1 MSARLAQTLRLRR
14 FQDQFSL
21 SAICGLKAGNCKFA
35 ARITISPQNKSEPSL
50 TITASILPSLADYNS
65 GLDRARCNWDHL
77 ADLALADPH
86 FNGSD
91 PIELLIGAD
100 IYGEIFL
107 GEMRKGPRGQ
117 PYALNTIFGWAV
129 SGPTSV
135 SLQSRRTITV
145 QHCSASTSLALD
157 RELRRFWEIEEVPRQ
172 TVLGPEEQRCEDYFM
187 TTHSRC
193 SDGRYIVRLPFKRD
207 PPINI
212 GRSRDT
218 AERCLKSLLRR
229 FEINAELKQQYFN
242 FMREYEALGHM
253 RKASPLS
260 ESSQCVYIPHH
271 PVFRDGSATTH
282 LRVVF
287 NASSLTSSG
296 KSLNDNL
303 LPGPKLQT
311 DLAAVVMRWRQ
322 FRYVYSA
329 DVEKMYRQ
337 IVVDPRDT
345 NYQRIL
351 WVDTETERVQEY
363 ELLTVTYGMASA
375 PFLALR
381 VLRQLVRDEG
391 HSYPLAVSVLT
402 DNIYV
407 DDVLFGADDIPL
419 LRQARAQVCSLL
431 RCGQFNLRK
440 WSSNSSALLSDID
453 DSDHGLA
460 CSKDLQPGEKL
471 DWDDQFSPDLADEWE
486 VIRASLLS
494 LDGLQLD
501 RWVRRGSDTTACEL
515 HGFADASSQAY
526 AAVVYLRLLSIS
538 GEVSSMLL
546 VGKSRVAPVK
556 SLSIP
561 RLELAAAVLLSRLM
575 EFVIASLH
583 LSEVPCYCW
592 TDSTVVLAWVTQ
604 HPSRWR
610 TFVANRVA
618 EIQTRLPSASW
629 RHVPT
634 IDNPADCASR
644 GIPGHQLAS
653 HPLWWHGPLWLRLP
667 ISDWPVPVDPHPE
680 TSMEQNV
687 KTQVLVAMS
696 RDPVEWDLAARHS
709 SWPKLMRI
717 TAYVMRFI
725 SRTHGR
731 ITLPA
736 ERVESPSS
744 LTGREIQR
752 ATNFWVKTI
761 QAELFARELTAL
773 RRGDAL
779 SSKSVLL
786 PLAPYLDEDQ
796 IIRVGGR
803 LSRAP
808 IPAHVKHPIVL
819 APHPLVQLLI
829 QDIHKRYLHAGI
841 QLTLATLRQR
851 YWVIRARGADGFG
864 QCRVAFFAS
873 SAPHFGGLWEAGV
886 RSVKHHI
893 RRVVG
898 THTLT
903 FEEFSTL
910 LCNVEACLN
919 SRPIAPLSDSIDTY
933 DPLTPGH
940 FLIGAA
946 LNSSPEPSLLQIKE
960 NRLSRWQLV
969 RQLTERLWKLWQSD
983 YINMLQQRGKWRHI
997 EKPNIRVGQLV
1008 LLRNPLLPPCKW
1020 ELGRVV
1026 LCHPGLD
1033 ELVRVVT
1040 VKTASSEYKRPIG
1053 RLCLLPIDIEK
1064 SESADK

>member
-1 MSARLAQTLRLRR
+1 M
-14 FQDQFSL
+14 
-21 SAICGLKAGNCKFA
+21 G
-35 ARITISPQNKSEPSL
+35 TISPQNKSEPSL

-187 TTHSRC
+187 TTHSRF
-193 SDGRYIVRLPFKRD
+193 SHGRYIVRLPFKRD

-253 RKASPLS
+253 RRASTLS

-337 IVVDPRDT
+337 IVVDLRDT

-363 ELLTVTYGMASA
+363 KLLTVTYGMASA

-419 LRQARAQVCSLL
+419 L
-431 RCGQFNLRK
+431 
-440 WSSNSSALLSDID
+440 
-453 DSDHGLA
+453 
-460 CSKDLQPGEKL
+460 
-471 DWDDQFSPDLADEWE
+471 
-486 VIRASLLS
+486 
-494 LDGLQLD
+494 
-501 RWVRRGSDTTACEL
+501 
-515 HGFADASSQAY
+515 
-526 AAVVYLRLLSIS
+526 
-538 GEVSSMLL
+538 
-546 VGKSRVAPVK
+546 
-556 SLSIP
+556 
-561 RLELAAAVLLSRLM
+561 
-575 EFVIASLH
+575 
-583 LSEVPCYCW
+583 
-592 TDSTVVLAWVTQ
+592 
-604 HPSRWR
+604 
-610 TFVANRVA
+610 
-618 EIQTRLPSASW
+618 
-629 RHVPT
+629 
-634 IDNPADCASR
+634 
-644 GIPGHQLAS
+644 
-653 HPLWWHGPLWLRLP
+653 
-667 ISDWPVPVDPHPE
+667 
-680 TSMEQNV
+680 
-687 KTQVLVAMS
+687 
-696 RDPVEWDLAARHS
+696 
-709 SWPKLMRI
+709 
-717 TAYVMRFI
+717 
-725 SRTHGR
+725 
-731 ITLPA
+731 
-736 ERVESPSS
+736 
-744 LTGREIQR
+744 
-752 ATNFWVKTI
+752 
-761 QAELFARELTAL
+761 
-773 RRGDAL
+773 
-779 SSKSVLL
+779 
-786 PLAPYLDEDQ
+786 
-796 IIRVGGR
+796 
-803 LSRAP
+803 
-808 IPAHVKHPIVL
+808 
-819 APHPLVQLLI
+819 
-829 QDIHKRYLHAGI
+829 
-841 QLTLATLRQR
+841 
-851 YWVIRARGADGFG
+851 
-864 QCRVAFFAS
+864 
-873 SAPHFGGLWEAGV
+873 
-886 RSVKHHI
+886 
-893 RRVVG
+893 
-898 THTLT
+898 
-903 FEEFSTL
+903 
-910 LCNVEACLN
+910 
-919 SRPIAPLSDSIDTY
+919 
-933 DPLTPGH
+933 
-940 FLIGAA
+940 
-946 LNSSPEPSLLQIKE
+946 
-960 NRLSRWQLV
+960 
-969 RQLTERLWKLWQSD
+969 
-983 YINMLQQRGKWRHI
+983 
-997 EKPNIRVGQLV
+997 
-1008 LLRNPLLPPCKW
+1008 
-1020 ELGRVV
+1020 
-1026 LCHPGLD
+1026 
-1033 ELVRVVT
+1033 
-1040 VKTASSEYKRPIG
+1040 
-1053 RLCLLPIDIEK
+1053 
-1064 SESADK
+1064 

>member
-1 MSARLAQTLRLRR
+1 MRAKRKDVSYFDNAEFEEHEEIFQRTADYMMECLEELEPPLNSTPLRLDHATHKAWRLKGGDDAAIPTFEDLDRFISARVRALEELTSHNAAKSTRSSKSASVNAVTTSPASCPICKASHYLSKCPQFIKKGPSQRMEFIKQHQRCINCLSTKHALYSCPSQYTCRRCQKRHHSMLHVDSVSCATASVVTAESTPPVEARGNRGAVALFASQELSHRTPVLLATARVT
-14 FQDQFSL
+14 FSL
-21 SAICGLKAGNCKFA
+21 SAICGLKADNCKFA
-35 ARITISPQNKSEPSL
+35 TQITISPQNKSEPSL

-65 GLDRARCNWDHL
+65 GLDRARCNWNHL

-107 GEMRKGPRGQ
+107 GEMQKGPRGQ

-135 SLQSRRTITV
+135 SIQSRRTITV

-172 TVLGPEEQRCEDYFM
+172 TVLGPEKQRCKDFFM

-260 ESSQCVYIPHH
+260 EFFQCVYIPHH

-345 NYQRIL
+345 DYQRIL
-351 WVDTETERVQEY
+351 WVDTETERMQDY
-363 ELLTVTYGMASA
+363 KLLTVTYGMASA

-381 VLRQLVRDEG
+381 VLRQLVRDEE
-391 HSYPLAVSVLT
+391 HSYPLAVFVLT

-407 DDVLFGADDIPL
+407 DDVLFGAEDISL
-419 LRQARAQVCSLL
+419 LRQARDQVCSLL

-453 DSDHGLA
+453 DNDHGLA

-471 DWDDQFSPDLADEWE
+471 DWDDQFPTDLADEWE

-515 HGFADASSQAY
+515 HGFADAFSQAY
-526 AAVVYLRLLSIS
+526 
-538 GEVSSMLL
+538 G
-546 VGKSRVAPVK
+546 
-556 SLSIP
+556 
-561 RLELAAAVLLSRLM
+561 
-575 EFVIASLH
+575 
-583 LSEVPCYCW
+583 LSE
-592 TDSTVVLAWVTQ
+592 
-604 HPSRWR
+604 
-610 TFVANRVA
+610 
-618 EIQTRLPSASW
+618 ASF
-629 RHVPT
+629 
-634 IDNPADCASR
+634 D
-644 GIPGHQLAS
+644 
-653 HPLWWHGPLWLRLP
+653 
-667 ISDWPVPVDPHPE
+667 
-680 TSMEQNV
+680 
-687 KTQVLVAMS
+687 
-696 RDPVEWDLAARHS
+696 
-709 SWPKLMRI
+709 
-717 TAYVMRFI
+717 
-725 SRTHGR
+725 
-731 ITLPA
+731 
-736 ERVESPSS
+736 
-744 LTGREIQR
+744 
-752 ATNFWVKTI
+752 
-761 QAELFARELTAL
+761 L
-773 RRGDAL
+773 RRGLLDA
-779 SSKSVLL
+779 
-786 PLAPYLDEDQ
+786 P
-796 IIRVGGR
+796 
-803 LSRAP
+803 
-808 IPAHVKHPIVL
+808 
-819 APHPLVQLLI
+819 
-829 QDIHKRYLHAGI
+829 
-841 QLTLATLRQR
+841 
-851 YWVIRARGADGFG
+851 
-864 QCRVAFFAS
+864 
-873 SAPHFGGLWEAGV
+873 
-886 RSVKHHI
+886 
-893 RRVVG
+893 RRKV
-898 THTLT
+898 
-903 FEEFSTL
+903 
-910 LCNVEACLN
+910 
-919 SRPIAPLSDSIDTY
+919 
-933 DPLTPGH
+933 
-940 FLIGAA
+940 
-946 LNSSPEPSLLQIKE
+946 
-960 NRLSRWQLV
+960 
-969 RQLTERLWKLWQSD
+969 
-983 YINMLQQRGKWRHI
+983 
-997 EKPNIRVGQLV
+997 
-1008 LLRNPLLPPCKW
+1008 
-1020 ELGRVV
+1020 
-1026 LCHPGLD
+1026 
-1033 ELVRVVT
+1033 
-1040 VKTASSEYKRPIG
+1040 
-1053 RLCLLPIDIEK
+1053 
-1064 SESADK
+1064 